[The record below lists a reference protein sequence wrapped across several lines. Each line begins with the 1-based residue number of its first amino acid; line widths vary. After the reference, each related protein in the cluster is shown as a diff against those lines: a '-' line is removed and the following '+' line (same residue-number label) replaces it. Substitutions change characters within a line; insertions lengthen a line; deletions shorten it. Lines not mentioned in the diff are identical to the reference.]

1 MKILLLKICKEITMR
16 QSSGMEGSK
25 EEKNRYKVPEEETSM
40 AWAIGNRNAGVIG
53 HRNKE

>member
-16 QSSGMEGSK
+16 QSSEMEGSM
-25 EEKNRYKVPEEETSM
+25 EESRYKLPEMETSL
-40 AWAIGNRNAGVIG
+40 ACAIGIRNAGVIG